1 MPAPGPGFAGG
12 MHGGGHYYAY
22 EGDISPEDIFRAMFG
37 FHPGMGG
44 ARTVYRRH
52 PRRPHNG
59 EEDEGRKFF
68 LLQPEAKSIMH
79 ALFRAA
85 GSGIGLLSVLPLL
98 LLLGLSLLSF
108 GGPRREKFD
117 FR

>member
-68 LLQPEAKSIMH
+68 FFAPTRGKINKACLVPCSRQWDWA
-79 ALFRAA
+79 ALRTATIA
-85 GSGIGLLSVLPLL
+85 VAWVVP
-98 LLLGLSLLSF
+98 SF
-108 GGPRREKFD
+108 IRWTSSREV
-117 FR
+117 